1 MNLSALGYFSLPEQ
15 TMLLSGI
22 LIRKVFGPNMGTI
35 KLLDNK
41 SLIEIVLDN
50 GGAVTKDPAGV
61 ILTNRVGKSELKM
74 LLRKT
79 GADDIIYRDIILR
92 NGGDYGFITG
102 LAGHIGLDIRTI
114 IDAGANIGTAT
125 GYLKSMYP
133 QAKVVCIEPEPGNYA
148 LLEKNMALNGFDD
161 VVLCQNAFWINN
173 DELHIGVGVRG
184 ELAKELSFAIV
195 DDSEVAVK
203 GLTFK
208 DCLALLGAEKVDLL
222 KMDIEGAE
230 AAFINDRAG
239 FDYMIAHTRL
249 LAIELHEEAVD
260 IFRFHEL
267 IDSMDLKHIQRGET
281 TFCWR

>member
-22 LIRKVFGPNMGTI
+22 LTRKILGPNMGTI

-41 SLIEIVLDN
+41 RLIEIVLDN
-50 GGAVTKDPAGV
+50 GGTVTKDPSG
-61 ILTNRVGKSELKM
+61 IIYTNKVNGRELKM

-79 GADDIIYRDIILR
+79 GADEIIYRDIILR
-92 NGGDYGFITG
+92 NGGDYSFIPEI
-102 LAGHIGLDIRTI
+102 AGHIGLDINTI

-148 LLEKNMALNGFDD
+148 ILEKNMALNGFDD

-184 ELAKELSFAIV
+184 ELVKELSFGIT
-195 DDSEVAVK
+195 DDGEIAVQ

-208 DCLALLGAEKVDLL
+208 DCLALLGADKVDLL

-230 AAFINDRAG
+230 AAFISDKKG
-239 FDYMIAHTRL
+239 FDYMIDHTKL

-260 IFRFHEL
+260 IFSFHEL
-267 IDSMDLKHIQRGET
+267 IDSMGLKHIQRGET
-281 TFCWR
+281 TFCWK

>member
-22 LIRKVFGPNMGTI
+22 FTRKVFGPNMGTI

-41 SLIEIVLDN
+41 RLIEIVLDN
-50 GGAVTKDPAGV
+50 GGTVTKDPSG
-61 ILTNRVGKSELKM
+61 IIYTNMVGGRELKM

-79 GADDIIYRDIILR
+79 GADEIIYRDIILR
-92 NGGDYGFITG
+92 NGGDYGFIPEI
-102 LAGHIGLDIRTI
+102 ARHIGLDIRTI

-133 QAKVVCIEPEPGNYA
+133 QATVICIEPEPGNYA
-148 LLEKNMALNGFDD
+148 MLDKNMELNSFDD

-184 ELAKELSFAIV
+184 ELAKELSFGIV
-195 DDSEVAVK
+195 ENGEIAVM

-208 DCLALLGAEKVDLL
+208 NCLELLGEEKVDLL
-222 KMDIEGAE
+222 KIDIEGAE
-230 AAFINDRAG
+230 AALINDREG
-239 FDYMIAHTRL
+239 FNYMIDHTRL

-260 IFRFHEL
+260 IFSFHEL
-267 IDSMDLKHIQRGET
+267 IDSMGLKHIQRGET

>member
-22 LIRKVFGPNMGTI
+22 FTRKVFGPNMGTI

-41 SLIEIVLDN
+41 RLIEIVLDN
-50 GGAVTKDPAGV
+50 GGTVTKDPSGIIYTHQV
-61 ILTNRVGKSELKM
+61 NGRELKM

-79 GADDIIYRDIILR
+79 GADEIIYRDIILR
-92 NGGDYGFITG
+92 NGGDYGFIPEI
-102 LAGHIGLDIRTI
+102 AGHIGLDINTI

-133 QAKVVCIEPEPGNYA
+133 QAKVVSIEPEPGNYYI
-148 LLEKNMALNGFDD
+148 LEKNMALNGFDD
-161 VVLCQNAFWINN
+161 VVLCANAFWINN

-184 ELAKELSFAIV
+184 ELAKELSFGIV
-195 DDSEVAVK
+195 DDGGIAVK

-208 DCLALLGAEKVDLL
+208 DCLALLATHKVDLL

-239 FDYMIAHTRL
+239 FEYMIAHTRL

-260 IFRFHEL
+260 IFSFHEL
-267 IDSMDLKHIQRGET
+267 IDSMGLKHIQRGET